1 MKQNKAKIGSVSLI
15 QIETIALL
23 TKSSQKSI
31 PTIPILPTSTSLP
44 EPTPTPI
51 PSPTVEPIPEAY
63 YPGGVIRIPQQSSQ
77 INVLLLGSDERPS
90 GGFRTDVM
98 ILLNI

>member
-1 MKQNKAKIGSVSLI
+1 MHRKFLLIIFLLLFIGLACRSPIHYLEEKKTGIGSVSLI

-31 PTIPILPTSTSLP
+31 PTIPILPTSTTLP

-51 PSPTVEPIPEAY
+51 PTPTVEPTPEAY
-63 YPGGVIRIPQQSSQ
+63 YPGGVNPHSST
-77 INVLLLGSDERPS
+77 I
-90 GGFRTDVM
+90 
-98 ILLNI
+98 

>member
-1 MKQNKAKIGSVSLI
+1 MHRKIQLIIVLLLLIGLACRYPIHYLEEKKTEIGSVSLI

-31 PTIPILPTSTSLP
+31 PTIQILPTTTPLP

-51 PSPTVEPIPEAY
+51 PTPTEETIPEAY
-63 YPGGVIRIPQQSSQ
+63 YPGGVI
-77 INVLLLGSDERPS
+77 
-90 GGFRTDVM
+90 
-98 ILLNI
+98 